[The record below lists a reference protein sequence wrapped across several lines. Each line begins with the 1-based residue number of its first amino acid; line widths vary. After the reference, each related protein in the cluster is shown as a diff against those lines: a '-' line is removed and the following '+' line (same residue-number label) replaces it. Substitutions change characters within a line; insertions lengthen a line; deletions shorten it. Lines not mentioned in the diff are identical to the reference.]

1 MHGTKDEIAY
11 PRSSQMFAE
20 LAPKDKVTLKM
31 WDGFKHELHTDPEK
45 AEVFKVMIAWLD
57 KHLTKENR

>member
-1 MHGTKDEIAY
+1 
-11 PRSSQMFAE
+11 
-20 LAPKDKVTLKM
+20 M

-45 AEVFKVMIAWLD
+45 AEVFKVMIDWLD